1 MKNVIFHGLVLM
13 SQAGNMTGYK
23 KVILW
28 SSGPSGTFHQSFT
41 ANTKKQKNICTHKQV
56 QQFTTWPN
64 MSLDWCRT
72 LENPERTNAG
82 TRRTLW
88 RLYQQLDDGKS
99 ITSKNVLKH
108 EFETKSAKG
117 AVFITYDWQAHTC
130 SFNIDNG
137 SKIPLQIRGLNFTFL
152 HYYCK

>member
-1 MKNVIFHGLVLM
+1 
-13 SQAGNMTGYK
+13 MTGYK

-41 ANTKKQKNICTHKQV
+41 ANTKKQKNICTHKL
-56 QQFTTWPN
+56 TDN
-64 MSLDWCRT
+64 SLLDLTCLWTGVGHWR
-72 LENPERTNAG
+72 
-82 TRRTLW
+82 TRREPMQAQGEHCENFTNSK
-88 RLYQQLDDGKS
+88 DDGKS

-117 AVFITYDWQAHTC
+117 AVFITYDWQVHTC
-130 SFNIDNG
+130 SFYLDNG